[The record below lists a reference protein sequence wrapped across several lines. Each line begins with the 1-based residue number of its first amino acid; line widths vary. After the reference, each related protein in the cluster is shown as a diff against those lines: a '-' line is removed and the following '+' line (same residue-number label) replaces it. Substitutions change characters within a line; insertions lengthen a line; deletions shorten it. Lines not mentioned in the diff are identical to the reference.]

1 MSLFIVTTILTL
13 TRRNAMQKQKKKR
26 SFLTTTILM
35 AAILFMISGAAVKD
49 AQAQEGFL
57 GEIKMVGFNFAP
69 RGWAFCDGQLLAISS
84 NTALF
89 SLLGTNYGGDGRT
102 TFGLPDLRGRFAM
115 HPGNGPG
122 LTSRRLGE
130 KGGAETTTL
139 NLNQIPSH
147 SHTALVNAF
156 SSEGD
161 STIPDNNTWAKSGQ
175 GDPDY
180 YTGADNT
187 IMSEDAVQIGNAGGD
202 QPHSNVPPFQAVNY
216 IIALVG
222 VFPSRN

>member
-1 MSLFIVTTILTL
+1 
-13 TRRNAMQKQKKKR
+13 MQKQKKKR
-26 SFLTTTILM
+26 SFLTATVFM
-35 AAILFMISGAAVKD
+35 AAILFMITGTAVKES
-49 AQAQEGFL
+49 QAQIEPFIGQIVMF
-57 GEIKMVGFNFAP
+57 GGNFAP
-69 RGWAFCDGQLLAISS
+69 RGWALCDGQLLPISQ
-84 NTALF
+84 NQALF
-89 SLLGTNYGGDGRT
+89 SILGTTYGGDGRT